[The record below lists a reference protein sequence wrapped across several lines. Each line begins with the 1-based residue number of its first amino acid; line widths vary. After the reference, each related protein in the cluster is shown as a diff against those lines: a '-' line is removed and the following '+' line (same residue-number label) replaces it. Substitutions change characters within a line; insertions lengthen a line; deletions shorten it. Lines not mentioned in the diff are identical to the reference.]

1 MELFPSKML
10 SRIIC
15 QTGVRKPFMI
25 DPRFVRCASAIISNG
40 NTWTAVNQRNRAHN
54 RLCVVS
60 TINIP
65 VRYRRFDSKNDP
77 KDDDDPAEAEDS
89 HSVRAVYDI
98 KNNPDS
104 TSIAT
109 IQVPDELPFLPL
121 VTISK
126 PPLYPRLFRIVEVC
140 TQIIKRILNK
150 IVKIDSTFT
159 TSIYRLVIQS

>member
-1 MELFPSKML
+1 
-10 SRIIC
+10 
-15 QTGVRKPFMI
+15 MI
-25 DPRFVRCASAIISNG
+25 DHRFIRCASAIISNG
-40 NTWTAVNQRNRAHN
+40 DKSTTPVIQKKCARN

-60 TINIP
+60 TINTP

-77 KDDDDPAEAEDS
+77 KDDDDPVEAEDS

-98 KNNPDS
+98 KNNPDN

-140 TQIIKRILNK
+140 TQIIKRILNETMK
-150 IVKIDSTFT
+150 MDSTFT
-159 TSIYRLVIQS
+159 TSIYRLVIQN